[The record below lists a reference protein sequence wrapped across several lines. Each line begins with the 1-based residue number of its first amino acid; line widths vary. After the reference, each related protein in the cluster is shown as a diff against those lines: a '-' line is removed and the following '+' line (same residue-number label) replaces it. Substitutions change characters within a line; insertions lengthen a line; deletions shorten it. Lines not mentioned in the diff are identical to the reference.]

1 MAEAVKTFRV
11 FVSST
16 FRDLEAERN
25 ILQEEVFPA
34 LKEFCKARGHR
45 FQDIDLRWGVSEEA
59 SLDQQAMNIC
69 LREIQRCREITPKP
83 NFIVLLGNRHGWLAL
98 PPQIPTNE
106 FVQIRGHVPPSDQN
120 LLNTWYAKD
129 ENAVPP
135 EYYLRPR
142 EKDGPYER
150 YDDWEP
156 VEHELHSILARGVK
170 GTAFEA
176 NPRFRASATEQEI
189 LAGAVEI
196 GEPERRA
203 FAFVREIELK
213 EGDPDPSEADQRRK
227 RAAEKVK
234 RATGTAKEA
243 AKEERSAVEKA
254 TPIATFVDP
263 DQGPIERVKEALGK
277 VPVKTYRVGWDER
290 SERPTTE
297 RLEEFARDVKEALER
312 AILDEIEHP
321 SPPTT
326 RATEPDRIEAHQAL
340 DDDGKAHRDFAEE
353 RCRIFVDRVD
363 PLAAIAAYLAGSEP
377 RPLVISGEGGTGK
390 SALLAE
396 AIRRAQRDHPD
407 SDLMYRFI
415 GATPGSSDGRN
426 LLAGL
431 CQELIRRYGATEAEV
446 PTDYQGLSSDFRER
460 LTSAAASRP
469 LIVFLDSLDQLS
481 VSQGARGL
489 AWLPT
494 PLPDGVRMVVSTRP
508 EDTLDTMVRRGA
520 PVETLGPMGPGDG
533 KELLRRWLAEVH
545 RTLQPEQEQA
555 VLEKFEASQGNPLYL
570 RLAFEEARRWK
581 HDEPLEVLAEG
592 VVGPTP
598 TPPSGIIAEN
608 TFDRLAEED
617 NHGEVLVSHAL
628 GYLAASRDGLSE
640 DELLDVLSRDSEVY
654 EWFIRGAQHVPFDL
668 RRLAIEAGVSDRLTV
683 WLNHLRPEDET
694 PPDMRRFLEEI
705 VPRRDGPRLPVV
717 LWSRLSF
724 DLRPYLTERAAEDA
738 VLIGFFHRELREVAE
753 AQFLMGDQGL
763 RFHSNLANYFRPD
776 RDGEGRWRWDGA
788 TIHGL
793 GELPYHLTEAGEER
807 WEDLYQ
813 TLTDFDFLEVKASKV
828 GVQERGGEKV
838 YGGVYLLQDDFDL
851 ALRAMSG
858 GEETDR
864 PRITVTATNFGEGMV
879 IRCPHCNTIH
889 TFDEECSVCKETH
902 NLEEW
907 RGKEKTC
914 TNPKCKGPL
923 RVNDFTVGGT
933 EG

>member
-1 MAEAVKTFRV
+1 V

-16 FRDLEAERN
+16 FRDLEEERN
-25 ILQEEVFPA
+25 VLQENVFPD
-34 LKEFCKARGHR
+34 LKELCRFRGHR

-69 LREIQRCREITPKP
+69 LSEIERCQETTPKP
-83 NFIVLLGNRHGWLAL
+83 NFIVLLGNRHGWLTL
-98 PPQIPTNE
+98 PPQIRAQVFE
-106 FVQIRGHVPPSDQN
+106 QIRARVPSSDQS
-120 LLNTWYAKD
+120 LMDTWYAKD

-142 EKDGPYER
+142 EKDSPFEQYEEW
-150 YDDWEP
+150 DP
-156 VEHELHSILARGVK
+156 VEQELHGILAKGAK
-170 GTAFEA
+170 GTAFES
-176 NPRFRASATEQEI
+176 NPRFQASATEQEI

-196 GEPERRA
+196 GEPEGRA
-203 FAFVREIELK
+203 FAFFREIELK
-213 EGDPDPSEADQRRK
+213 DGDPDPRQAYERRK
-227 RAAEKVK
+227 SAAEKV
-234 RATGTAKEA
+234 RWATGKEREA
-243 AKEERSAVEKA
+243 AKEALKAVEEA

-263 DQGPIERVKEALGK
+263 DQGPIDRVKEALGE
-277 VPVKTYRVGWDER
+277 VPLKTYKVGWDEKT
-290 SERPTTE
+290 ERPTTE
-297 RLEEFARDVKEALER
+297 RLEEFARDVKEALEG
-312 AILDEIEHP
+312 AILDELAHP
-321 SPPTT
+321 SSAPRRT
-326 RATEPDRIEAHQAL
+326 TEPDRIEAHHAL

-353 RCRIFVDRVD
+353 RCRIFVDRED
-363 PLAAIAAYLAGSEP
+363 PLAAVAAYLAGSEP

-396 AIRRAQRDHPD
+396 AIRRAHQDRPE
-407 SDLMYRFI
+407 SELMYRFI

-431 CQELIRRYGATEAEV
+431 CQELVRRYGTTDAEV

-460 LTSAAASRP
+460 LTSAGTSRP

-481 VSQGARGL
+481 PSQGARGL

-508 EDTLDTMVRRGA
+508 ENTLETLVRRGA
-520 PVETLGPMGPGDG
+520 PVETLGPLGPGKG

-555 VLEKFEASQGNPLYL
+555 VLEKFEASEGNPLYL

-581 HDEPLEVLAEG
+581 GDDDPEVLAEG

-598 TPPSGIIAEN
+598 IPPTGIIAEN

-628 GYLAASRDGLSE
+628 GYMAASRDGLSE
-640 DELLDVLSRDSEVY
+640 DELLDVLSRDREVY

-668 RRLAIEAGVSDRLTV
+668 RKLAIEAGVSDQLSE
-683 WLNHLRPEDET
+683 WLKHLRPEDET
-694 PPDMRRFLEEI
+694 PPDMRRFLEDI

-753 AQFLMGDQGL
+753 AQFLVGDEGL
-763 RFHSNLANYFRPD
+763 RFHSNLANYFQPE
-776 RDGEGRWRWDGA
+776 RDGEDRWKWDGA
-788 TIHGL
+788 TLHGL
-793 GELPYHLTEAGEER
+793 GELPYHLTEAGEAR

-813 TLTDFDFLEVKASKV
+813 TLTDFDFLEAKASKV
-828 GVQERGGEKV
+828 GVQERGSEKV

-858 GEETDR
+858 GEEADR
-864 PRITVTATNFGEGMV
+864 PRIIVTATDFGQGMV
-879 IRCPHCNTIH
+879 VRCPHCNTVH
-889 TFDEECSVCKETH
+889 TFDEECSVCAETH
-902 NLEEW
+902 VLDDW
-907 RGKEKTC
+907 RGQEKNC

-923 RVNDFTVGGT
+923 KVNSFTVGSRSHQGS
-933 EG
+933 